1 MTNNSHPYTNP
12 GRLHTFFWS
21 VSLVHSRKLASLLAT
36 KQFGQLESL
45 FVVCAGIIIPNH
57 RGFDD
62 SKLYI
67 QLVDNP
73 QMIHACF
80 IACGII

>member
-1 MTNNSHPYTNP
+1 M
-12 GRLHTFFWS
+12 
-21 VSLVHSRKLASLLAT
+21 HSRKLASLLAI
-36 KQFGQLESL
+36 KKHLESL
-45 FVVCAGIIIPNH
+45 FVVCPGIIIPNH

-80 IACGII
+80 IVCEII

>member
-1 MTNNSHPYTNP
+1 MTNNSHPYTNL
-12 GRLHTFFWS
+12 GRLYTFLGWS
-21 VSLVHSRKLASLLAT
+21 ALCILKLASLLAT

-45 FVVCAGIIIPNH
+45 FVVRAGIIIPNH

-80 IACGII
+80 IACEII

>member
-1 MTNNSHPYTNP
+1 MTNNSHPYTNL
-12 GRLHTFFWS
+12 GRLYTFLGWS
-21 VSLVHSRKLASLLAT
+21 ALCILKLASLLAT

-45 FVVCAGIIIPNH
+45 LVVCAGIIRPNH

-80 IACGII
+80 IACEII